1 MGLLEKIL
9 RKKKSPK
16 LSKEHLLPGDLES
29 IELGLR
35 FSMSSWER
43 LYANIQAVRYIVN
56 AGLEGDIVEC
66 GVWRGG
72 SMMTMAQT
80 LINLGE
86 PDRNLHLYDT
96 FSGMSAPVKED
107 GDFAIRK
114 FDQLKTGDDQSDW
127 CCAKL
132 EEVRSNLSQVCYP
145 NENLNFIPGKVED
158 SIPHNLPEKIALLRL
173 DMDWY
178 EPTRHAMLHLFPR
191 VCSRGVLII
200 DDYGHWEGCREA
212 VDETLNEMGVHLLLN
227 RTDYTGRIAIKP

>member
-1 MGLLEKIL
+1 MGLLCKL
-9 RKKKSPK
+9 FRKKKRPK
-16 LSKEHLLPGDLES
+16 LDNEHLLAGDLES

-43 LYANIQAVRYIVN
+43 LFANVQAVRYMVN
-56 AGLEGDIVEC
+56 AGLEGDVVEC

-80 LINLGE
+80 LLNLG
-86 PDRNLHLYDT
+86 DSSRNLHLYDT

-114 FDQLKTGDDQSDW
+114 FDQLKTGEDQSDW

-132 EEVRSNLSQVCYP
+132 DEVKSNLNQVGYP
-145 NENLNFIPGKVED
+145 EEKLNFIRGKVED
-158 SIPHNLPEKIALLRL
+158 TIPDNLPETIALLRL

-178 EPTRHAMLHLFPR
+178 EPTLHAMRHLFPR
-191 VCSRGVLII
+191 LQSKGVLII
-200 DDYGHWEGCREA
+200 DDYGHWEGCRQA
-212 VDETLNEMGVHLLLN
+212 VDDTLEEMGMHLLLN

>member
-1 MGLLEKIL
+1 MGLLCKL
-9 RKKKSPK
+9 FRKKKRPK
-16 LSKEHLLPGDLES
+16 LDNEHLLAGDLES

-43 LYANIQAVRYIVN
+43 LFANVQAVRYMVN
-56 AGLEGDIVEC
+56 AGLEGDVVEC

-80 LINLGE
+80 LLNLG
-86 PDRNLHLYDT
+86 DSSRNLHLYDT

-114 FDQLKTGDDQSDW
+114 FDQLKTGEDQSDW

-132 EEVRSNLSQVCYP
+132 DEVKANLNQVGYPEEK
-145 NENLNFIPGKVED
+145 LNFIRGKVED
-158 SIPHNLPEKIALLRL
+158 TIPDNLPETIALLRL

-178 EPTRHAMLHLFPR
+178 EPTLHAMRHLFPR
-191 VCSRGVLII
+191 LQSKGVLII
-200 DDYGHWEGCREA
+200 DDYGHWEGCRQA
-212 VDETLNEMGVHLLLN
+212 VDDTLEEMGMHLLLN